1 MITLNSVPRL
11 AIISKEKMK
20 TSIEFNKALRFLD
33 CGKIERAVE
42 VLQTVINNAQNEED
56 DLLFIQSNCVLGEL
70 YFDCDDFDKSKSYLE
85 TALNRMN
92 DSGLDEDLFDY
103 EKSTA
108 LKILSKLNN
117 NY

>member
-1 MITLNSVPRL
+1 M
-11 AIISKEKMK
+11 
-20 TSIEFNKALRFLD
+20 
-33 CGKIERAVE
+33 
-42 VLQTVINNAQNEED
+42 
-56 DLLFIQSNCVLGEL
+56 LGEL

>member
-1 MITLNSVPRL
+1 MPPNGGKLRP
-11 AIISKEKMK
+11 IISKENMK

-42 VLQTVINNAQNEED
+42 ILQTVINNAQNEGD

-70 YFDCDDFDKSKSYLE
+70 YFDCNDFDKSKSYLE

>member
-1 MITLNSVPRL
+1 
-11 AIISKEKMK
+11 MK
-20 TSIEFNKALRFLD
+20 TSIEFNKALRLLD

-42 VLQTVINNAQNEED
+42 ILQTVINNAQNEGD
-56 DLLFIQSNCVLGEL
+56 DL
-70 YFDCDDFDKSKSYLE
+70 
-85 TALNRMN
+85 RMN